1 MEALAKPVSSEN
13 ARTCL
18 CVLCGLP
25 AAGKSTLVQV
35 LSESLRKRGWGCC
48 VLCYDDLIPDEA
60 YQLRIAESDELSHT
74 QTHWKVSRREVLQRL
89 EQLLKR
95 DHAPLRA
102 PEPSFGEDTW
112 TRFLRAAHDAAESS
126 CHLPHG
132 PATLV
137 ILLDDNFYYQSMRY
151 EVYQL
156 ARKHSLGFCQLHVH
170 CPVNSCL
177 SRNQA
182 RSRPLPDE
190 VVVEMAKRMEAPN
203 PVRNGWEQRS
213 LTLTSDGAFS
223 PQDVELSVGLIAAA
237 MDDPLCPIQDD
248 TEQKEADRLS
258 CASSVVHQAD
268 QACRRLVS
276 RAMQGARER
285 KVPPESMKSLATEL
299 NQLKTRSLDDLR
311 KAALGGHPTS
321 PGGSGDLER
330 AVSGAVA
337 AFERETSNCIRR
349 YSRGNAEL

>member
-35 LSESLRKRGWGCC
+35 LSECLRKRGWGCC

-60 YQLRIAESDELSHT
+60 YELRLAETDELSHG
-74 QTHWKVSRREVLQRL
+74 QTHWKMSRREVLQRL

-95 DHAPLRA
+95 DHASSRA
-102 PEPSFGEDTW
+102 PEPSFGEKDTW
-112 TRFLRAAHDAAESS
+112 TRFLRAAHEAAESS
-126 CHLPHG
+126 SHLPHD

-156 ARKHSLGFCQLHVH
+156 ARKHSLAFCQLHVH

-177 SRNQA
+177 SRNRA

-190 VVVEMAKRMEAPN
+190 VVAEMAKRMEPPN

-213 LTLTSDGAFS
+213 LTLTSDRAFS
-223 PQDVELSVGLIAAA
+223 PQVVELSVGLIAAA
-237 MDDPLCPIQDD
+237 MDNPLCPIQDD
-248 TEQKEADRLS
+248 AEQKEADRLG

-276 RAMQGARER
+276 QAMQGARER
-285 KVPPESMKSLATEL
+285 KVPPESMKSLAAEL
-299 NQLKTRSLDDLR
+299 NQLKTRFLDDLR
-311 KAALGGHPTS
+311 KAALCGHPTS
-321 PGGSGDLER
+321 PGGSE
-330 AVSGAVA
+330 AAT
-337 AFERETSNCIRR
+337 AFERETSDCIKR
-349 YSRGNAEL
+349 YSRENTELS